1 VVTLGTGR
9 PPEDRDI
16 PMRWSLPRTRT
27 RSTIF
32 APRMVQFPTIRA
44 CRSWWAILMLILA
57 VAARAQ
63 GGTSLAVTVILNEPD
78 AGGVLHI
85 AYCPDKH
92 AYDTEEG
99 CTVLDVE
106 ATGRTVTGT
115 FQDLAPGPCAVK
127 VFHDINRDG
136 KLNTSWIGWPQE
148 PYGFSNDAPVNMGP
162 PSYKLAMITL
172 TEGPNQARIALR

>member
-1 VVTLGTGR
+1 MVKF
-9 PPEDRDI
+9 P
-16 PMRWSLPRTRT
+16 
-27 RSTIF
+27 IF
-32 APRMVQFPTIRA
+32 RFG
-44 CRSWWAILMLILA
+44 RSWWTLLVFIQTAP
-57 VAARAQ
+57 AQ
-63 GGTSLAVTVILNEPD
+63 AQPGTTLTVTVILNEPD

-106 ATGRTVTGT
+106 ATGRIVTGT
-115 FQDLAPGPCAVK
+115 FQDLVPGSCAVK

-172 TEGPNQARIALR
+172 KEGPNPARIALR